1 MTEMEF
7 LESLNKEQAEYYAR
21 TLDELCEAQIKE
33 YRERDEAIRRA
44 DRRAAAVAV
53 LAAVAVAAVI
63 SARK

>member
-7 LESLNKEQAEYYAR
+7 VESLNKEQAEYYAR

>member
-1 MTEMEF
+1 MEF